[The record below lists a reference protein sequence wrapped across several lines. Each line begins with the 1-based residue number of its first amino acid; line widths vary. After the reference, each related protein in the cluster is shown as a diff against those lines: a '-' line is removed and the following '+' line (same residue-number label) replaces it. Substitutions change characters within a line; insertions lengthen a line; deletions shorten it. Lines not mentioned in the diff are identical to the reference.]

1 MAILTVER
9 KVFEKNDNIAS
20 EIRANLKQNKTFT
33 LNFVSSPGSGKTTL
47 LEQTITRLQKT
58 HTISVIEGDVQTDI
72 DAQRIDKLGVPVS
85 QIMTNGSCHLDADMV
100 REAYQQLAS
109 LKTQFLFIENVG
121 NLICTADFDLG
132 EDFKVAVLSTTEG
145 EEKPLKY
152 PVMFREAKVLIIN
165 KMDLVPFLGMSPDSF
180 RKNALSI
187 NPDLIIFEVSA
198 KTGEGIDAWVSWL
211 KDQVK

>member
-20 EIRANLKQNKTFT
+20 EIRASLKQNKTFT

-165 KMDLVPFLGMSPDSF
+165 KMDLVPYLGMSPDSF

>member
-20 EIRANLKQNKTFT
+20 EIRASLKQNKTFT

-165 KMDLVPFLGMSPDSF
+165 KMDLVPYLGMSPDSF

-198 KTGEGIDAWVSWL
+198 RTGEGIDAWVSWL

>member
-20 EIRANLKQNKTFT
+20 EIRASLKKNKTFT

-165 KMDLVPFLGMSPDSF
+165 KMDLVPYLGMSPDSF

>member
-20 EIRANLKQNKTFT
+20 EIRASLKKNKTFT

-180 RKNALSI
+180 RKNAISI

>member
-100 REAYQQLAS
+100 REAYQQLS
-109 LKTQFLFIENVG
+109 DLKTQFLFIENVG

-165 KMDLVPFLGMSPDSF
+165 KMDLVPYLGMSPDSF

-198 KTGEGIDAWVSWL
+198 RTGEGIDAWVSWL